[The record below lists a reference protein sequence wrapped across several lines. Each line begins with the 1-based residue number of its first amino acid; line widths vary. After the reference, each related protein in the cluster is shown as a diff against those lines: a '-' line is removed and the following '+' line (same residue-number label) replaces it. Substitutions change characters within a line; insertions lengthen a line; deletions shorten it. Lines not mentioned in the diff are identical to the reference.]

1 MYKLDSWAKRVL
13 QFIVRTRLGSRVA
26 AFTGRVQKT
35 TSREITHGD
44 TTLTLAYSF
53 PAVRRRVDTF
63 SSKEPET
70 LAWIDTFAPGSKFVD
85 VGANIG
91 LYSVYAASRGSE
103 VLAIEPAPEN
113 IFTLILNCQLNQLS
127 DSIDLYFGPIGRLDG
142 ESVRVQQATIDPGGA
157 LLSAL
162 GEQQNALIEW
172 KSSIRSLDSLCSE
185 REFLPEFIKVDID
198 GNELDLVLGATKIFA
213 RAEQILLET
222 DVEAEDFLTLLAHLE
237 SLGFQVVRKDPTDPG
252 SSVMNLLFERQARA
266 AS

>member
-1 MYKLDSWAKRVL
+1 MGNPFGFSKL
-13 QFIVRTRLGSRVA
+13 
-26 AFTGRVQKT
+26 
-35 TSREITHGD
+35 
-44 TTLTLAYSF
+44 
-53 PAVRRRVDTF
+53 P
-63 SSKEPET
+63 
-70 LAWIDTFAPGSKFVD
+70 
-85 VGANIG
+85 
-91 LYSVYAASRGSE
+91 
-103 VLAIEPAPEN
+103 
-113 IFTLILNCQLNQLS
+113 LI
-127 DSIDLYFGPIGRLDG
+127 R
-142 ESVRVQQATIDPGGA
+142 GA

-162 GEQQNALIEW
+162 GDQQNALIEW

-222 DVEAEDFLTLLAHLE
+222 DVEAEDFLRLLAHLE